1 MKRFTIKSL
10 MICVFISI
18 GLCIGITVL
27 SIGQNAT
34 TEVGSMNETPWDVNQ
49 DCVVNVLDLVIVS
62 QNFGTD
68 NAVADVTGDG
78 TVNVLDLVLVVQH
91 FGEIIPDVLIYTF
104 RSFWITLDDARMA
117 AGTTKSLLES
127 DGIKV
132 KITDDDRYLRDWML
146 QTTGDGSVNV
156 LIVYGVMPSTV
167 YPQENSQPDGSIA
180 ENWIE
185 TTDGDTILNHADYI
199 AYNSDRDVTA
209 DVAEGTIVVE
219 EAVGSNSEG
228 GLQNLMDNPDI
239 RLGRD
244 VTGQWIRVNMIVTS
258 DGTNLTPS
266 LFNFESD
273 RPIILNQLQGDWFAE
288 KVFASDTG
296 DAQATYA
303 DPVIVRD
310 GNLGRLAIVHNTPSS
325 VEQGLLNGEVAAEI
339 ISNYLLADDFPPSK
353 SP

>member
-10 MICVFISI
+10 MIWVFVSI
-18 GLCIGITVL
+18 GLCIGFTVL

-34 TEVGSMNETPWDVNQ
+34 TESGSTNEFPWDVNQ
-49 DCVVNVLDLVIVS
+49 DRVVNVLDLVLVS
-62 QNFGTD
+62 QNFGT
-68 NAVADVTGDG
+68 NNPVADVTGDG
-78 TVNVLDLVLVVQH
+78 TVNVLDLVLVAQH
-91 FGEIIPDVLIYTF
+91 FGETIPEVIPDVLIYTF
-104 RSFWITLDDARMA
+104 RSFWITLDNVRMA
-117 AGTTKSLLES
+117 ADTTKRLLES
-127 DGIKV
+127 EGIEV
-132 KITDDDRYLRDWML
+132 RITDDDRYLRDWML
-146 QTTGDGSVNV
+146 QTTSDGSVNV
-156 LIVYGVMPSTV
+156 LIVYGVIPSTV
-167 YPQENSQPDGSIA
+167 YPQGNSQPDGSIA

-199 AYNSDRDVTA
+199 AYNSDRDVTE
-209 DVAEGTIVVE
+209 DVAEGTIVVT
-219 EAVGSNSEG
+219 EAVGSNADG
-228 GLQNLMDNPDI
+228 GLQNLMDNPHI

-244 VTGQWIRVNMIVTS
+244 ATGQWIRVNMIVTS

-310 GNLGRLAIVHNTPSS
+310 GNRGRLAIVHNTAS
-325 VEQGLLNGEVAAEI
+325 VEQGLLDGEVAAEI
-339 ISNYLLADDFPPSK
+339 IYNYLLAE
-353 SP
+353 